1 MQVMDEKKRL
11 KILSVAAQQFASQ
24 PFHKV
29 RLSDVADAAGVGKG
43 TLYTYFR
50 SKNDLYLSVLYSG
63 FTRLLE
69 TLRNRM
75 SESALNSLE
84 TLEMAISQMVQ
95 FAYDHP
101 HLFELMR
108 TTSVKETFGSSG
120 WGRKRAELRS
130 LLESIIRQ
138 GIQQGDFTDAYPD
151 LTARFIPGLVRS
163 VMIEPVPRVGLKT
176 LSAHIFHFVTAAIA
190 AEKK

>member
-1 MQVMDEKKRL
+1 MDEKKRL
-11 KILSVAAQQFASQ
+11 KILSVAAQKFASQ

-43 TLYTYFR
+43 TLYTYFK
-50 SKNDLYLSVLYSG
+50 SKDDLYLSVLYSG

-69 TLRNRM
+69 RLRNRM
-75 SESALNSLE
+75 TESTLNSLK

-95 FAYDHP
+95 FAYENP

-108 TTSVKETFGSSG
+108 TTSLQETFGSPD

-138 GIQQGDFTDAYPD
+138 GIRQEEFTDAHPD

-176 LSAHIFHFVTAAIA
+176 LSAHIFHFVTAAIS
-190 AEKK
+190 AEKRK